1 MVITT
6 KVLLTSETM
15 GVVLPHRIIRLMEH
29 RLQVQVSLRVEAQP
43 MVQALSQVHLD
54 LQLPT
59 TTVIAVL
66 QVDGME
72 VLEDRIVGQTVVQVV
87 DGMAGAQVGQPA
99 PEVLVMPILQ
109 LLGFLEVT
117 HQRQH
122 TK

>member
-1 MVITT
+1 
-6 KVLLTSETM
+6 
-15 GVVLPHRIIRLMEH
+15 MEH